1 MKRALKHV
9 PMHWARER
17 GMALLT
23 VLMLVAVMGALTA
36 TALETINRSVRMA
49 GNSRVAAQ
57 ARYYVLG
64 AEVMALERISALVGM
79 AGDRQPSAGGWNG
92 RAFVFP
98 TPDNAGTIRARVSD
112 GGNCFNLNSVADGGS
127 PTTLRARP
135 RGIAQF
141 TALMTTL
148 GISDA
153 EARRAAFTLADWIDA
168 DSSPLP
174 LGGEDEAYTRLSPA
188 YRTANTLLAEVSELR
203 AVAGITPEI
212 YDVVRPWVCA
222 LPTTELSPINVNTL
236 EAAQAPL
243 LTMIL
248 PGRLSPDAARQ
259 VMASRPAGGWTN
271 VLDFWEQPALAALSP
286 SSEELDQVKLA
297 SRWFALEID
306 VDIAGYSLTETALL
320 DVSRDRARVVE
331 RRWTV
336 EE

>member
-1 MKRALKHV
+1 MKRR
-9 PMHWARER
+9 MRER

-49 GNSRVAAQ
+49 GNSRVAMQ
-57 ARYYVLG
+57 ARYTVLG
-64 AEVMALERISALVGM
+64 AEVMALERIAALVST
-79 AGDRQPSAGGWNG
+79 AGEQLPAGWSG
-92 RAFVFP
+92 REFVFP
-98 TPDNAGTIRARVSD
+98 TPDKTGTIRARVSD

-148 GISDA
+148 GISEA
-153 EARRAAFTLADWIDA
+153 EARRAAFTLADWVDA
-168 DSSPLP
+168 DTSPLP

-188 YRTANTLLAEVSELR
+188 YRTGNTMLAEVSELR

-212 YDVVRPWVCA
+212 YEVVRPWVCA

-248 PGRLSPDAARQ
+248 PGRLTPDAARQ
-259 VMASRPAGGWTN
+259 VMAGRPAGGWTD
-271 VLDFWEQPALAALSP
+271 VLDFWEHPVLAALSP
-286 SSEELDQVKLA
+286 SSEELDQVKLT

-306 VDIAGYSLTETALL
+306 MDIAGTALTETALL
-320 DVSRDRARVVE
+320 DVSRDRTRVVE

>member
-1 MKRALKHV
+1 M
-9 PMHWARER
+9 RER

-49 GNSRVAAQ
+49 GNSRVAMQ

-64 AEVMALERISALVGM
+64 AEVMALERIATLVGM
-79 AGDRQPSAGGWNG
+79 AGERMPAGGWNG
-92 RAFVFP
+92 REFTFP
-98 TPDNAGTIRARVSD
+98 TPDDTGTIRARVSD
-112 GGNCFNLNSVADGGS
+112 GGNCFNLNSVTDGAS

-141 TALMTTL
+141 SALMTTL

-153 EARRAAFTLADWIDA
+153 EARRAAASLADWVDG

-174 LGGEDEAYTRLSPA
+174 LGGEDEAYMRLSPA
-188 YRTANTLLAEVSELR
+188 YRTGNTLLAEVSELR

-212 YDVVRPWVCA
+212 YEVVRPWVCA

-236 EAAQAPL
+236 EASQAPL

-259 VMASRPAGGWTN
+259 VMASRPAGGWTD
-271 VLDFWEQPALAALSP
+271 VLDFWEHPALVALSP
-286 SSEELDQVKLA
+286 ASEELDQVKLV
-297 SRWFALEID
+297 SRWFALEVD
-306 VDIAGYSLTETALL
+306 VDLSGYTLTETALL
-320 DVSRDRARVVE
+320 DVSRDRARVAE

>member
-1 MKRALKHV
+1 
-9 PMHWARER
+9 
-17 GMALLT
+17 MALLT

-49 GNSRVAAQ
+49 GNSRVAMQ
-57 ARYYVLG
+57 ARYTVLG
-64 AEVMALERISALVGM
+64 AEVMALERIAALVGM
-79 AGDRQPSAGGWNG
+79 AGERLPAGWSG
-92 RAFVFP
+92 REFTFP
-98 TPDNAGTIRARVSD
+98 TPDKAGTIHARVSD

-148 GISDA
+148 GISEA
-153 EARRAAFTLADWIDA
+153 EAGRAAFTLADWIDA

-188 YRTANTLLAEVSELR
+188 YRTGNTMLAEVSELR

-212 YDVVRPWVCA
+212 YEVVRPWVCA

-248 PGRLSPDAARQ
+248 PGRLTPDAARQ
-259 VMASRPAGGWTN
+259 VMAGRPAGGWTD
-271 VLDFWEQPALAALSP
+271 VLDFWEHPVLVPLSP
-286 SSEELDQVKLA
+286 SSEELEQVKLT

-306 VDIAGYSLTETALL
+306 MDIAGTALTETALL
-320 DVSRDRARVVE
+320 DVSRDRTRVVE

>member
-1 MKRALKHV
+1 MKRALKF
-9 PMHWARER
+9 PPRAQ

-49 GNSRVAAQ
+49 GNSRVAMQ
-57 ARYYVLG
+57 ARYTVLG
-64 AEVMALERISALVGM
+64 AEVMALERIAALVGM
-79 AGDRQPSAGGWNG
+79 AGERLPAGWSG
-92 RAFVFP
+92 REFTFP
-98 TPDNAGTIRARVSD
+98 TPDNTGTIRARVSD

-127 PTTLRARP
+127 PTTLRARTS
-135 RGIAQF
+135 GIAQF

-148 GISDA
+148 GISEA
-153 EARRAAFTLADWIDA
+153 QARRAAFTLADWIDA

-188 YRTANTLLAEVSELR
+188 YRTGNTMLAEVSELR

-212 YDVVRPWVCA
+212 YEVVRPWVCA

-248 PGRLSPDAARQ
+248 PGRLTPDAARQ
-259 VMASRPAGGWTN
+259 VMAGRPAGGWTD
-271 VLDFWEQPALAALSP
+271 VLDFWEHPVLAALSP
-286 SSEELDQVKLA
+286 SSEELEQVKLT

-306 VDIAGYSLTETALL
+306 MDIAGTALTETALL
-320 DVSRDRARVVE
+320 DVSRDRTRVVE

>member
-1 MKRALKHV
+1 
-9 PMHWARER
+9 
-17 GMALLT
+17 MALLT

-49 GNSRVAAQ
+49 GNSRIATQ
-57 ARYYVLG
+57 ARYYLLG
-64 AEVMALERISALVGM
+64 AEMMALERISTLVGM
-79 AGDRQPSAGGWNG
+79 SGETLTLAGGWNG
-92 RAFVFP
+92 REFVFP
-98 TPDNAGTIRARVSD
+98 TPDKAGTIRARVSD
-112 GGNCFNLNSVADGGS
+112 GGNCFNLNSVADGAS

-153 EARRAAFTLADWIDA
+153 EARRAAATLADWIDA
-168 DSSPLP
+168 DNVPMT
-174 LGGEDEAYTRLSPA
+174 LGGEDEAYARLSPA
-188 YRTANTLLAEVSELR
+188 YLAANTMLAEVSELR

-212 YDVVRPWVCA
+212 YEVVRPWVCA

-259 VMASRPAGGWTN
+259 VMASRPAAGWTD
-271 VLDFWEQPALAALSP
+271 VLDFWDHPALAALNP
-286 SSEELDQVKLA
+286 ASEELEQVKLT

-306 VDIAGYSLTETALL
+306 VDVAGYALTETALL
-320 DVSRDRARVVE
+320 DVARDRARVAE

>member
-1 MKRALKHV
+1 M
-9 PMHWARER
+9 REQ

-49 GNSRVAAQ
+49 GNGRVAMQ
-57 ARYYVLG
+57 ARYTVLG
-64 AEVMALERISALVGM
+64 AEVMALERIATL
-79 AGDRQPSAGGWNG
+79 AGQAGERLPAGWSG
-92 RAFVFP
+92 REFVFP
-98 TPDNAGTIRARVSD
+98 TPDKTGTIRARVSD
-112 GGNCFNLNSVADGGS
+112 GGNCFNLNSVADGAS

-153 EARRAAFTLADWIDA
+153 EARRAAASLADWIDG
-168 DSSPLP
+168 DSLPLP
-174 LGGEDEAYTRLSPA
+174 LGGEDEAYMHLSPG
-188 YRTANTLLAEVSELR
+188 YRTGNTLLAEVSELR

-212 YDVVRPWVCA
+212 YEVVRPWVCA

-248 PGRLSPDAARQ
+248 PGRLSPDVARQ
-259 VMASRPAGGWTN
+259 VMASRPAGGWAD
-271 VLDFWEQPALAALSP
+271 VLDFWEHPALAALSP
-286 SSEELDQVKLA
+286 ASEELDQVKLA

-306 VDIAGYSLTETALL
+306 VDMAGYTLTETALL
-320 DVSRDRARVVE
+320 DVSRDRTRVAE

-336 EE
+336 ED

>member
-1 MKRALKHV
+1 
-9 PMHWARER
+9 
-17 GMALLT
+17 MALLT

-49 GNSRVAAQ
+49 GNSRIAAQ

-64 AEVMALERISALVGM
+64 AEAMALERIATLVRM
-79 AGDRQPSAGGWNG
+79 ADDRMPASGWNG
-92 RAFVFP
+92 REFVFP
-98 TPDNAGTIRARVSD
+98 TPDKVGTIRARVSD

-127 PTTLRARP
+127 PMTLRARP

-141 TALMTTL
+141 IALMTTL

-188 YRTANTLLAEVSELR
+188 YRTGNTMLAEVSELR

-212 YDVVRPWVCA
+212 YEVVRPWVCA

-248 PGRLSPDAARQ
+248 PGRLTPDAARQ
-259 VMASRPAGGWTN
+259 VMAGRPAGGWTD
-271 VLDFWEQPALAALSP
+271 VLDFWEHPVLAALSP

-297 SRWFALEID
+297 SRWFSLEID
-306 VDIAGYSLTETALL
+306 VDVSDTTLTETALL
-320 DVSRDRARVVE
+320 DVSRDRARIAE

>member
-1 MKRALKHV
+1 MKRRV
-9 PMHWARER
+9 REQ

-36 TALETINRSVRMA
+36 TALETINRSMRMA
-49 GNSRVAAQ
+49 GNSRVAMQ
-57 ARYYVLG
+57 ARYTVLG
-64 AEVMALERISALVGM
+64 AEVMALERIAALVGM
-79 AGDRQPSAGGWNG
+79 AGERLPAGWSG
-92 RAFVFP
+92 REFTFP
-98 TPDNAGTIRARVSD
+98 TPDKAGTIHARVSD

-141 TALMTTL
+141 RALMTTL
-148 GISDA
+148 GISEA
-153 EARRAAFTLADWIDA
+153 EAGRAAFTLADWIDA

-188 YRTANTLLAEVSELR
+188 YRTGNTMLAEVSELR

-212 YDVVRPWVCA
+212 YEVVRPWVCA

-248 PGRLSPDAARQ
+248 PGRLTPDAARQ
-259 VMASRPAGGWTN
+259 VMAGRPAGGWTD
-271 VLDFWEQPALAALSP
+271 VLDFWEPLAALNP
-286 SSEELDQVKLA
+286 SSEELEQVKLT

-306 VDIAGYSLTETALL
+306 MDIAGTALTETALL
-320 DVSRDRARVVE
+320 DVSRDRTRVVE